1 MVIRK
6 RGYMKNM
13 TSRKKILP
21 GCLAMVLAMIGDYLL
36 GTCGNSDR
44 CDYCVVGSDNP
55 LVEEYEIVT
64 DKLGFL
70 VSRKKAG
77 SRSRTER
84 TVQ

>member
-1 MVIRK
+1 MFSILFGLVWAALIR
-6 RGYMKNM
+6 
-13 TSRKKILP
+13 L
-21 GCLAMVLAMIGDYLL
+21 D
-36 GTCGNSDR
+36 TCGNSDC
-44 CDYCVVGSDNP
+44 CDYCVVGSDKP

-77 SRSRTER
+77 SKSRTEK

>member
-1 MVIRK
+1 MLFGLVWAALIR
-6 RGYMKNM
+6 
-13 TSRKKILP
+13 
-21 GCLAMVLAMIGDYLL
+21 L

-77 SRSRTER
+77 SKSRMDK
-84 TVQ
+84 TVQKRGKD